1 MQRDSKNLY
10 KKVKSIKNFSTIG
23 LTGHYEAP
31 TKPDLI
37 IDTSNESISNSI
49 NKIIKKIF

>member
-1 MQRDSKNLY
+1 MQRDLKNIY

-31 TKPDLI
+31 TMPDII
-37 IDTSNESISNSI
+37 IDASKEIISNSV